1 MIKQRRRTRTRGTP
15 RWMTDKDLDEMARR
29 RAMMILSVLSG
40 ERSVSEVIAQEK
52 ISRQTYYQIEERGLR
67 AMVSAL
73 LPALTESGAP
83 TSQAQKIGELEKKV
97 SKLEKDKRRLERLL
111 LLTRKIVRPGRV
123 ALPVG
128 RAPLKKPSAPRST
141 KRGSRPL
148 RSSKKTTTMPTM
160 SSSMTTMPSASA
172 NSIPKPDGEDV
183 R

>member
-1 MIKQRRRTRTRGTP
+1 MGKQRRRTRTRGTP

-83 TSQAQKIGELEKKV
+83 TSQAQKLLELEKKV
-97 SKLEKDKRRLERLL
+97 SNLERDKRRLERLL

-128 RAPLKKPSAPRST
+128 RTPLKKPLAPRST
-141 KRGSRPL
+141 KRGSRL
-148 RSSKKTTTMPTM
+148 SRNSKKTTVPTT
-160 SSSMTTMPSASA
+160 SATTMTTMTSASV